1 MKRRELLGGLAG
13 AAALRPGAGSA
24 QQAQSLPTVAI
35 AFASVEGDPE
45 SLQRARSFQ
54 AGMRDLG
61 WIDGQTVRFAGR
73 WMGNDPARART
84 VADDLVALKP
94 DVILTMGTVAATA
107 LRAATKSIPV
117 VFVNVTDPV
126 AGGYVASLARPG
138 GNMTGFTPFEY
149 PIAGKWLALLK
160 QAAPGLSRVAL
171 MGDPN
176 NHNYRGFWGPFE
188 TTAQGLGIQPLK
200 LPVGSAAE
208 IEKGLEDLAAAPGGG
223 VVVSAAT
230 FSLAHRELIFALT
243 ARLRL
248 PAIYWTR
255 FFAATGGLMS
265 YGPDTDELY
274 AKSAAYVSRILKGAH
289 PADLPVQTA
298 TRFETVINLRT
309 ARALGLQI
317 APSLASSA
325 DETIE

>member
-73 WMGNDPARART
+73 WMGNDPVRART
-84 VADDLVALKP
+84 VADELVALKP

-160 QAAPGLSRVAL
+160 QAAPGLSRVA
-171 MGDPN
+171 
-176 NHNYRGFWGPFE
+176 H
-188 TTAQGLGIQPLK
+188 
-200 LPVGSAAE
+200 V
-208 IEKGLEDLAAAPGGG
+208 
-223 VVVSAAT
+223 
-230 FSLAHRELIFALT
+230 
-243 ARLRL
+243 
-248 PAIYWTR
+248 
-255 FFAATGGLMS
+255 
-265 YGPDTDELY
+265 
-274 AKSAAYVSRILKGAH
+274 
-289 PADLPVQTA
+289 
-298 TRFETVINLRT
+298 
-309 ARALGLQI
+309 
-317 APSLASSA
+317 
-325 DETIE
+325 